1 MKIILHLLVLSF
13 VAALLAPDSGGA
25 AGLFGQPPLNQIK
38 ETLQLPEDQI
48 DLALARL
55 LIEKELYPEVDV
67 EKNLE
72 RIDSITSTIR
82 QLPEFGSS
90 SLERMGSALRYFYT
104 PGPWNSFRAYRY
116 DLTDPLGTKKPRGS
130 LISNLMETRQGNC
143 VSMPVL
149 LTIIGQRLG
158 VNIHLSTA
166 PHHLFARY
174 IDDKGVATNI
184 EATSGTLATDRH
196 YIESL
201 EIDPEAVKSGIYLQT
216 ITKKESIAFMLYSVG
231 RRYMLERQYDDAQ
244 RVADL
249 ILKYYP
255 KCVNA
260 MLLKGNIFTMQLREE
275 VDAYRV
281 KNIPPTPALRKELEE
296 KYVKNNLY
304 WFSKAEALGWREPGP
319 GFDQKYLRGIEKV
332 RSLR

>member
-1 MKIILHLLVLSF
+1 MKIAHLLLALSITVSF
-13 VAALLAPDSGGA
+13 LVPNLSVAAEPSA
-25 AGLFGQPPLNQIK
+25 QPPINQIQK
-38 ETLQLPEDQI
+38 ILQLPEQQI
-48 DLALARL
+48 DMAQARL
-55 LIEKELYPEVDV
+55 LIEKELYSEIDV

-72 RIDSITSTIR
+72 RIDSIISTIR

-104 PGPWNSFRAYRY
+104 PGPWNSYRAYRY

-130 LISNLMETRQGNC
+130 LISSLMKTGQGNC

-158 VNIHLSTA
+158 VNISLSTA
-166 PHHLFARY
+166 PHHLFSRY
-174 IDDKGVATNI
+174 IDDKGIATNI
-184 EATSGTLATDRH
+184 EATSGTLATDQH

-201 EIDPEAVKSGIYLQT
+201 EIHPEAVKNGIYLQT
-216 ITKKESIAFMLYSVG
+216 LTNKEAVAFMLYSLG
-231 RRYMLERQYDDAQ
+231 RRYMLEGRYADAQ

-275 VDAYRV
+275 VDAYRA
-281 KNIPPTPALRKELEE
+281 KNIPPTPAIRKELEE
-296 KYVKNNLY
+296 KYVKKNLY
-304 WFSKAEALGWREPGP
+304 WFSRAEALGWRQPGP
-319 GFDQKYLRGIEKV
+319 GFDQKYLQGIERV
-332 RSLR
+332 RAMR